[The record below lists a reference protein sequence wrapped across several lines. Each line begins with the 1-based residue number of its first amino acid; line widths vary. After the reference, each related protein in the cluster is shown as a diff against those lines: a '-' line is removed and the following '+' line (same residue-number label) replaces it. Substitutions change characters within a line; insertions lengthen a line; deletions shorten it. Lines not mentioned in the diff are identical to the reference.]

1 MKIHALIIASL
12 LTLTFA
18 GANAQTNA
26 TVSTTQDENIYITGT
41 VQTKQGDPL
50 RYAFVQD
57 KLTKSAVYTDSLGSF
72 TLQVNANSKLGVTC
86 TGFNDTLIDVKNR
99 TSFLIRLS
107 YKNAANGQS
116 NIPDPTK
123 TTDNINLATL
133 RDQLILN
140 GPDAAQ
146 SRSGGGNTGKG
157 LNVDMAQGSVFPVIH
172 QKEATQGSR
181 YLLGDWVHGYVVN
194 SKDSIIQNPGFFFN
208 YDKMGGGLLLTKDQ
222 HEAIEIYRE
231 TIKSFTLFDALNQR
245 YTFTTVPEI
254 DKSHYVQ
261 VISSGNNYKIYK
273 LTKTKFEA
281 ANYVS
286 DGVASSGNNFDSYVD
301 EGVYYVLD
309 VKTNQLQPLALKK
322 KALKQVFAS
331 QADKL
336 NKFMAANSGDIDDAY
351 LVDLGD
357 YMNK

>member
-1 MKIHALIIASL
+1 
-12 LTLTFA
+12 
-18 GANAQTNA
+18 
-26 TVSTTQDENIYITGT
+26 
-41 VQTKQGDPL
+41 
-50 RYAFVQD
+50 
-57 KLTKSAVYTDSLGSF
+57 
-72 TLQVNANSKLGVTC
+72 
-86 TGFNDTLIDVKNR
+86 
-99 TSFLIRLS
+99 
-107 YKNAANGQS
+107 
-116 NIPDPTK
+116 
-123 TTDNINLATL
+123 
-133 RDQLILN
+133 
-140 GPDAAQ
+140 
-146 SRSGGGNTGKG
+146 
-157 LNVDMAQGSVFPVIH
+157 
-172 QKEATQGSR
+172 
-181 YLLGDWVHGYVVN
+181 
-194 SKDSIIQNPGFFFN
+194 
-208 YDKMGGGLLLTKDQ
+208 MGGGLLLTKDQ